1 MDAAPHKTGLKRLP
15 LRAGVYVAL
24 VCAIVLGMSG
34 WREWNSR
41 EVVLKAAEVEM
52 ANLAHLLTQH
62 AEDSM
67 DLLDTG
73 IVGVVSRL
81 ETDGTRP
88 ETLSKLRNVLVAR
101 KAGLNRIYAIIIC
114 DENGDW
120 LLSSN
125 GMGANL
131 ADREYFQH
139 HRQSADRGK
148 FIAGPIKSKTD
159 GEWIITVSRRFNHPD
174 GSFAGVALAA
184 ISARYFSEF
193 YRQFDIGAN
202 GAVVLLNRDGKVMA
216 RSPDNGT
223 FVGRDTSDG
232 PLFRDPSMQSAR
244 GAFHFKT
251 PLDQVPRVGFYQRS
265 DRFPFLVLATRQ
277 RDEVL
282 APWRNAA
289 ITRMII
295 VFALTSLIAIIGF
308 FLVRQLHLVQG
319 LISALAA
326 KEANFRLLAEGSSDM
341 VTRIGL
347 DERISYVSPSCDRIV
362 GWLSDQLT
370 GTPALAGVNPEDL
383 PRVHATVAALRRGDV
398 EEARISYRTR
408 HREKGEIWIESN
420 LRVTR
425 KVNGEIDGVV
435 AISRDITEQ
444 KDLEEKLETQAI
456 EDALTGLANRRRFDE
471 RLQEEWV
478 RAVRDSAPLSLL
490 MVDVDHFKEFNDQY
504 GHPAG
509 DVCLQSIAK
518 VLAAEARRPADLAAR
533 YGGEEFA
540 LLLPR
545 TDAAG
550 CARIGERIRGKLRE
564 AGIPHARNL
573 PSGVVTL
580 SLGGAICRPGTD
592 RSAGPAS
599 LMEAADRALYG
610 AKHGGRDRL
619 VMSGQVV
626 SYPAVSATG

>member
-1 MDAAPHKTGLKRLP
+1 MDAAPNKAGLKRLP
-15 LRAGVYVAL
+15 LRAAVFVAL
-24 VCAIVLGMSG
+24 VCVIVLGMSG

-41 EVVLKAAEVEM
+41 EVTLKAAEVEM
-52 ANLAHLLTQH
+52 ANLARLLTQH
-62 AEDSM
+62 AEDSL

-81 ETDGTRP
+81 ETDGTGS
-88 ETLSKLRNVLVAR
+88 ETLSGLRKVLVAR
-101 KAGLNRIYAIIIC
+101 KASLNRIYGIVIC

-120 LLSSN
+120 LMSSSA
-125 GMGANL
+125 MSPDL
-131 ADREYFQH
+131 ADREFFQH
-139 HRQSADRGK
+139 HRQSADRGA
-148 FIAGPIKSKTD
+148 FIAGPIKSKID

-174 GSFAGVALAA
+174 GSFAGLVFAA
-184 ISARYFSEF
+184 ISAKYFSEF
-193 YRQFDIGAN
+193 YRQFDVGAN
-202 GAVVLLNRDGKVMA
+202 GAVVLLNRDGIIMA

-223 FVGRDTSDG
+223 FVGRDASDG
-232 PLFRDPSMQSAR
+232 PLFRDPSMQSTS

-251 PLDQVPRVGFYQRS
+251 PLDQVSRVGFYQRS
-265 DRFPFLVLATRQ
+265 DRFSFLVLATRQ

-289 ITRMII
+289 IARMMF

-341 VTRIGL
+341 VTRIGS
-347 DERISYVSPSCDRIV
+347 DERIFYVSPSCARIV
-362 GWLSDQLT
+362 GWRADQLA

-408 HREKGEIWIESN
+408 HRDRGEIWIESN

-444 KDLEEKLETQAI
+444 KDLEEKLETQAT

-471 RLQEEWV
+471 RLQEEWA
-478 RAVRDSAPLSLL
+478 RALREGAPLSLL
-490 MVDVDHFKEFNDQY
+490 MVDVDHFKKFNDQY

-509 DVCLQSIAK
+509 DVCLQSVAK

-540 LLLPR
+540 LLLPN

-550 CARIGERIRGKLRE
+550 CTRIGERIRCALRE
-564 AGIPHARNL
+564 AGMPHPRNL

-580 SLGGAICRPGTD
+580 SLGGAMSRPGTE
-592 RSAGPAS
+592 RSAGHAS
-599 LMEAADRALYG
+599 LMEAADRALYS
-610 AKHGGRDRL
+610 AKRGGRDRL

-626 SYPAVSATG
+626 SYPTVSATG